1 MLARAG
7 HQVDPILL
15 GWFWIATVAALVID
29 LGASAHVV
37 LHKRDHRSAIGW
49 VGVIWLVP
57 VVGSLLYF
65 LVGINRIQRRA
76 NRLRRQHHQVKRIKP
91 PFEDPVAVLAQSFV
105 PDKSQLAPLVR
116 LVTIVTGQP
125 LLPGNQIQPLRNGDQ
140 AYPAML
146 RAIHE
151 AKQSVTPA
159 LAHPV

>member
-57 VVGSLLYF
+57 VVGFLLYF